1 MWKDIL
7 WNKVVATENSEDMK
21 PFIFS
26 LKEQLYIVRIW
37 NKVLFESIQNIFFLQ
52 NLIFFLT
59 AGFISLFC
67 FEPVFKYDNNEQIC
81 AYIWKHHERAG
92 PETKSLTR
100 GCFES

>member
-59 AGFISLFC
+59 AGFIS
-67 FEPVFKYDNNEQIC
+67 
-81 AYIWKHHERAG
+81 
-92 PETKSLTR
+92 
-100 GCFES
+100 